1 MYEYNGKNDYG
12 LNDLVEFALEAP
24 AGKEILAEAI
34 YVTKML
40 IQKNISYGNS
50 ALYPASIFSKGTAV
64 EQLSARLDDKLNRIK
79 NNQTFENEGMIDA
92 VDDIL
97 GYLILL
103 KIAIK
108 NQLKEDI

>member
-1 MYEYNGKNDYG
+1 MFEYEYKNDFG
-12 LNDLVEFALEAP
+12 LNDLVDFALEAP
-24 AGKEILAEAI
+24 AGKEILAEAL

-79 NNQTFENEGMIDA
+79 NNQTFENEGMVDA

-108 NQLKEDI
+108 NQLKEDK